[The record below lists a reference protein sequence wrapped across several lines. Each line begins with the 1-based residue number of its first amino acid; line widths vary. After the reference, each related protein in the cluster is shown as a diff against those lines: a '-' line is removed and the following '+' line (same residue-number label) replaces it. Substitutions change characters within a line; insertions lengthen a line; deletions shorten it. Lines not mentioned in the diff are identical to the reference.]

1 LSSFPQNNGYWKM
14 PQMYQHITK
23 RNWSNTKYQMYM
35 SIFIKILCILI
46 KKTSTNLIYAYFTVY
61 PITGKIE

>member
-1 LSSFPQNNGYWKM
+1 M